1 MRHRVHVSAVSG
13 KRIVQAD
20 SAFEATLGVV
30 LLGGA
35 AAGRLGPGDF
45 PAPVG
50 TPAIVAVGCA
60 LLGVAAVL
68 WRLAA
73 APHILRTLAAAN
85 LATAVAAV
93 AWRLLATGFSTA
105 GTALTL
111 GTAVALT
118 VLAAAQFSTD
128 R

>member
-1 MRHRVHVSAVSG
+1 VTG

-20 SAFEATLGVV
+20 SVFEALLGLV

-35 AAGRLGPGDF
+35 ATGRLGPDDF

-50 TPAIVAVGCA
+50 TPAIVAVGLA

-68 WRLAA
+68 WWLAA
-73 APHILRTLAAAN
+73 APELLRALAAAN
-85 LATAVAAV
+85 LATAVAACTWFLV
-93 AWRLLATGFSTA
+93 ASGFSTA

-111 GTAVALT
+111 GTAVALAI
-118 VLAAAQFSTD
+118 LAAAQFSTD